1 MSSVVT
7 SRSNNTAKKRVG
19 VPVTNITRSTS
30 AKCRQSGPRMLY
42 YPQNQT
48 VTAGRDVSFTCGT
61 GWLSE
66 MVGACRWIWSFEP
79 TFTDSHNQTAKCKLK
94 HPSSNWGK
102 CTSNSTLT
110 ISNVTALCSG
120 RYRCKVSPSY
130 DCPSDGT
137 SAYLAVTQAEEP
149 LREVFGVLRDSSP
162 MIETTQLLA
171 SLAGGVLLFCLC
183 LVWAGCRRTT
193 KRKSHYGPCPS
204 NVLESSFN
212 DN

>member
-7 SRSNNTAKKRVG
+7 SHSNNTAKKIVG

-30 AKCRQSGPRMLY
+30 AKCRQTGPRMLY

-61 GWLSE
+61 GWLSQII
-66 MVGACRWIWSFEP
+66 GSCWWIWSFEP
-79 TFTDSHNQTAKCKLK
+79 HNQTAKCKLE

-120 RYRCKVSPSY
+120 RYSCEVSSSY
-130 DCPSDGT
+130 DCPSD
-137 SAYLAVTQAEEP
+137 
-149 LREVFGVLRDSSP
+149 
-162 MIETTQLLA
+162 
-171 SLAGGVLLFCLC
+171 
-183 LVWAGCRRTT
+183 
-193 KRKSHYGPCPS
+193 
-204 NVLESSFN
+204 
-212 DN
+212 